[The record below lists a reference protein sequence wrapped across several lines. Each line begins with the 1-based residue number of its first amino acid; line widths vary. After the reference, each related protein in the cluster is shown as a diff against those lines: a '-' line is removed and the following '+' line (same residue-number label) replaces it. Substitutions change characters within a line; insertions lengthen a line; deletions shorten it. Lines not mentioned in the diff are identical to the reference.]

1 MGTLAFR
8 LSVDPSEPQMLD
20 AAVHAL
26 ATTTNFAT
34 LTTLLPDGTP
44 QTHVMWIDADA
55 THLLINT
62 EVHRRKFQNL
72 LQDPRATVTIWDR
85 DNPYRFAEVRGR
97 MVEAVRGPE
106 AREHIDACSQRYL
119 GRDYPSPITS
129 ERVLVRIAPDHV
141 YLNGIERTAPA
152 AGVDEE
158 AH

>member
-1 MGTLAFR
+1 MGTLAF
-8 LSVDPSEPQMLD
+8 LKSVDPSEPQMLD
-20 AAVHAL
+20 AALHAL

-158 AH
+158 AR